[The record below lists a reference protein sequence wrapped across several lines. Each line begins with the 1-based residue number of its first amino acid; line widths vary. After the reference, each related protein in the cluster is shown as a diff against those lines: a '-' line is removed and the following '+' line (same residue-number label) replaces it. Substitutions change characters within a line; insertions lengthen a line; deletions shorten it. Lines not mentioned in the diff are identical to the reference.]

1 MAKTLRRLSMLVA
14 AFNRVTFVGPIGAE
28 VVGEIENLHVR
39 KNPSRSVFANAGPR
53 FGQRFSGQQPT
64 IEHNEFLARE
74 CAHAILQLLDTG
86 WL

>member
-1 MAKTLRRLSMLVA
+1 MLVA

-39 KNPSRSVFANAGPR
+39 KTHLTQFCECRPSSDNDSAD
-53 FGQRFSGQQPT
+53 STT

>member
-1 MAKTLRRLSMLVA
+1 MLVA

-39 KNPSRSVFANAGPR
+39 KTHLAQFCECRPEVRTTI
-53 FGQRFSGQQPT
+53 QRTAPT